1 MSAVL
6 SSPTPSFPSSSV
18 PLHTPDAPPTTTHNT
33 TSTATTTTVVPDA
46 ALVSHSPPS
55 TFELKHPPQ
64 SRATM
69 AHSATN
75 EDKATTSNSTS
86 DNVPALEPST
96 SSPSS
101 SVPSSP
107 STPNSHQLGS
117 GTGGH
122 SSVIPVYPYNV
133 AMVPQMHGP
142 TPDDSGITTRLPS
155 ICVDYLS
162 HDWAEDDVWTS
173 WKAMTKHKSEIANG
187 VRLENASWRTWAKQR
202 GNLKTISPET
212 LNWSV
217 DG

>member
-6 SSPTPSFPSSSV
+6 SSPTPSFPSASI
-18 PLHTPDAPPTTTHNT
+18 PLHTPDVDGPNLTGTDSRGGTAHVHDKVTTAAP
-33 TSTATTTTVVPDA
+33 
-46 ALVSHSPPS
+46 
-55 TFELKHPPQ
+55 FELRPP
-64 SRATM
+64 RRIA
-69 AHSATN
+69 A
-75 EDKATTSNSTS
+75 DNSQPS
-86 DNVPALEPST
+86 DVPGLEQTST

-107 STPNSHQLGS
+107 STP
-117 GTGGH
+117 TH
-122 SSVIPVYPYNV
+122 SSSGVIPVYPYNV
-133 AMVPQMHGP
+133 AMVPQVHGP

-212 LNWSV
+212 LNW
-217 DG
+217 